1 VAFLETL
8 MQDLS
13 MRRSPTQPSLRDSEL
28 NPHPTYPEP
37 PFTIESIESL
47 SSEALGDFGFGLQD
61 LESLSGFYNFSDQ
74 QHGLAN
80 AFDPSHMPN
89 SNSGQQ
95 RSVLHTR
102 SGSITSFKHP
112 SYSDTNFLRSIEG
125 HAELSGPNDGSK
137 EEHRKQT

>member
-1 VAFLETL
+1 
-8 MQDLS
+8 

-28 NPHPTYPEP
+28 NPHPTYSEH

-47 SSEALGDFGFGLQD
+47 NNEGLEDFGFGLQD
-61 LESLSGFYNFSDQ
+61 LEGLSGFYHFSDQ

-95 RSVLHTR
+95 RNVLHTR
-102 SGSITSFKHP
+102 SGSMTSFRHP
-112 SYSDTNFLRSIEG
+112 SYSETNLLRSIEG
-125 HAELSGPNDGSK
+125 HDESSGPNDGSK
-137 EEHRKQT
+137 EENGKQT

>member
-1 VAFLETL
+1 
-8 MQDLS
+8 

-28 NPHPTYPEP
+28 NPYLTYPEHP
-37 PFTIESIESL
+37 STIESIESL
-47 SSEALGDFGFGLQD
+47 NNETLEDFGFGLQD
-61 LESLSGFYNFSDQ
+61 LEGLSGFYNFSDQ

-102 SGSITSFKHP
+102 SGSITSFQHP
-112 SYSDTNFLRSIEG
+112 SHSDINPLHSIEG
-125 HAELSGPNDGSK
+125 HVELSGLNDGSK
-137 EEHRKQT
+137 EENRKQT